1 MLSRLVVVSEATGSG
16 RDAFICAYVRTPFGR
31 YGGALA
37 GLRPD
42 AMAAHVLRAVVERSG
57 IDPADVVD
65 VILGNANQA
74 GEDNRN
80 VARMAVL
87 LAGFPVEVPA
97 QTVNRLCGS
106 SLQALNSAAA
116 AIWSGQGDLFIAGGV
131 ESMTRSPIVMLKP
144 DMPYPRGVPDTA
156 DSTLGWRFAHP
167 QLVADGHTVT
177 LGQTA
182 ENVAQRRSVSRADQD
197 ALALLSQQK
206 AERAMRSGVLAEELV
221 ATPVPQRQGAPVVV
235 ERDEHP
241 RAGSTLEALAKLK
254 PVFASDGSV
263 TAGNSSGI
271 NDGASALIVASRAK
285 ALSLG
290 LLPIARVVS
299 TGVAGVRP
307 DEMGLGPI
315 PASRM
320 ALARAGLALKDI
332 DVVELNEAFA
342 SQLIA
347 CCLELGIDWRDE
359 RKLNP
364 NGGAIAI
371 GHPLGA
377 SGARLAGTAALQL
390 RRTGGRYALVTMC
403 IGVGQGIAT
412 VLERAP

>member
-1 MLSRLVVVSEATGSG
+1 MTGASMHG
-16 RDAFICAYVRTPFGR
+16 ARDAFVCAYVRTPFGR
-31 YGGALA
+31 YGGVLA

-42 AMAAHVLRAVVERSG
+42 AMAAHVLRALVERSR
-57 IDPADVVD
+57 IDPADLDD

-80 VARMAVL
+80 VARMASL
-87 LAGFPVEVPA
+87 LAGLPVEVPA

-106 SLQALNSAAA
+106 SLQALNSAAE

-131 ESMTRSPIVMLKP
+131 ESMTRSPIVTLKP
-144 DMPYPRGVPDTA
+144 ESAYPRGTPETA

-182 ENVAQRRSVSRADQD
+182 ENVAQRRNVSRVDQD
-197 ALALLSQQK
+197 HLALLSQQK
-206 AERAMRSGVLAEELV
+206 AERAMANGVLAQEIV
-221 ATPVPQRQGAPVVV
+221 ATPVPQPKGAAAVV
-235 ERDEHP
+235 EQDEHP
-241 RAGSTLEALAKLK
+241 RPGSTLEALAKLK
-254 PVFASDGSV
+254 PAFAEQGSV

-271 NDGASALIVASRAK
+271 NDGASALVVASRERAR
-285 ALSLG
+285 SLG
-290 LLPIARVVS
+290 LTPIVRVVS

-307 DEMGLGPI
+307 DEMGLGPV
-315 PASRM
+315 PASRK
-320 ALARAGLALKDI
+320 ALGRAGLKIDDMDI
-332 DVVELNEAFA
+332 VELNEAFA
-342 SQLIA
+342 SQVIA
-347 CCLELGIDWRDE
+347 CCVELGIDWRDE
-359 RKLNP
+359 TKLNP

-390 RRTGGRYALVTMC
+390 QRTGGRYALATMC

-412 VLERAP
+412 VLERSG

>member
-1 MLSRLVVVSEATGSG
+1 MT
-16 RDAFICAYVRTPFGR
+16 DAFICAYVRTPFGR
-31 YGGALA
+31 YAGALA

-42 AMAAHVLRAVVERSG
+42 AMAAQVLRAVVERG
-57 IDPADVVD
+57 HIDPAAIDD

-80 VARMAVL
+80 VARMAAL
-87 LAGFPVEVPA
+87 LAGFPVDVPA

-106 SLQALNSAAA
+106 SLQALNDAAQ

-131 ESMTRSPIVMLKP
+131 ESMTRSPIVTLKP
-144 DMPYPRGVPDTA
+144 EAAYPRGVPETA

-182 ENVAQRRSVSRADQD
+182 ENVAQRRNVSRADQD
-197 ALALLSQQK
+197 YLALLSQQK
-206 AERAMRSGVLAEELV
+206 AERAMNDGTLAEEIV
-221 ATPVPQRQGAPVVV
+221 ATTVPQAKGQPLIV

-254 PVFASDGSV
+254 PVFAADGSV

-271 NDGASALIVASRAK
+271 NDGASALIVASGERARM
-285 ALSLG
+285 LG
-290 LLPIARVVS
+290 LTPIARVVS

-315 PASRM
+315 PASRK
-320 ALARAGLALKDI
+320 ALKRAGLEIRDL

-342 SQLIA
+342 SQVVA
-347 CCLELGIDWRDE
+347 CCVELGIDWRDLK
-359 RKLNP
+359 RLNP

-390 RRTGGRYALVTMC
+390 RRTGGRYALATMC

-412 VLERAP
+412 VLERVAG

>member
-1 MLSRLVVVSEATGSG
+1 VT
-16 RDAFICAYVRTPFGR
+16 DAFICAYVRTPFGR
-31 YGGALA
+31 YAGALA
-37 GLRPD
+37 SLRTD
-42 AMAAHVLRAVVERSG
+42 ALAAHVLRAVVERSG
-57 IDPADVVD
+57 VDPKDLDD
-65 VILGNANQA
+65 VILGCANQA

-80 VARMAVL
+80 VARIASL
-87 LAGFPVEVPA
+87 IAHFPVEVPG

-106 SLQALNSAAA
+106 SLQALNDAAQ

-131 ESMTRSPIVMLKP
+131 ESMTRAPIVTLKSETG
-144 DMPYPRGVPDTA
+144 YPRGAPESA
-156 DSTLGWRFAHP
+156 DSTLGWRFSHP

-182 ENVAQRRSVSRADQD
+182 ENVARRRSISRADQD
-197 ALALLSQQK
+197 CLALLSQQK
-206 AERAMRSGVLAEELV
+206 AERAMGNGVLAEEIV
-221 ATPVPQRQGAPVVV
+221 ATPVPGPKGTTVTV

-241 RAGSTLEALAKLK
+241 RPGSTLEALAKLK
-254 PVFASDGSV
+254 PAFAENGSV

-271 NDGASALIVASRAK
+271 NDGASAMVVASGERAR
-285 ALSLG
+285 SLG
-290 LLPIARVVS
+290 LVPIARVVS

-315 PASRM
+315 PSSRM
-320 ALARAGLALKDI
+320 ALKRAGLEMKDI

-342 SQLIA
+342 SQVIA
-347 CCLELGIDWRDE
+347 SCVDLGIDWRDE
-359 RKLNP
+359 RRLNP

-377 SGARLAGTAALQL
+377 SGARLAGTLALQL
-390 RRTGGRYALVTMC
+390 RRSGARYGLATMC

-412 VLERAP
+412 VLERAGD